1 MGPDFIFAG
10 ELPMLHSSSGNT
22 EIFLG
27 RFFIGFAVGILSAA
41 APTYLSEIAP
51 PEIRG
56 TVVGLFQLATTV
68 GILISYWIGYG
79 TNYISATSSV
89 SWRIVRVIP
98 VEGILAG

>member
-1 MGPDFIFAG
+1 
-10 ELPMLHSSSGNT
+10 LS
-22 EIFLG
+22 G

-41 APTYLSEIAP
+41 APTYLCEIAP

-56 TVVGLFQLATTV
+56 TVVGLFQLATTL

-89 SWRIVRVIP
+89 SWRIVS
-98 VEGILAG
+98 EGTVNVAPS